1 LPIGAEGFSSSLVN
15 LIDRHV
21 LREWLTTLALAL
33 CAILGLLILQAM
45 LEDFRDLLD
54 LDATPFELVLYFA
67 IKVPGYFAT
76 VLPLTMLVSL
86 LYSLGQL
93 HRNNET
99 ISMRAAGLGILR
111 ITRSI
116 WLVGILMCGL
126 VYALNASIVP
136 WSVDESRRMFEQIKF
151 RSDTKSHLSSEVG
164 LKGVVTFDNQRQR
177 RMWFINRLSTVE
189 QHAYGVNV
197 SELDEKHREK
207 SRIRAREAVH
217 IAGGGW
223 VFYNGRETWL
233 DPATGEIMRTVT
245 FDEKSMPHFSEDPEL
260 MMVFDRKPTDLSF
273 FELRRIIEYF
283 KIEENPK
290 ATAYAVRYFELLA
303 DTLLPL
309 IVLIIAIPFT
319 MTGVRVN
326 PAVGVSKSI
335 GLFVLYFS
343 LFNLADMLGRRG
355 VLEPQTAALLPSAV
369 MLCLG
374 GFFFVRMR

>member
-1 LPIGAEGFSSSLVN
+1 MPIGAEGFSSSLVN

-197 SELDEKHREK
+197 TELD
-207 SRIRAREAVH
+207 RA
-217 IAGGGW
+217 
-223 VFYNGRETWL
+223 
-233 DPATGEIMRTVT
+233 
-245 FDEKSMPHFSEDPEL
+245 
-260 MMVFDRKPTDLSF
+260 
-273 FELRRIIEYF
+273 
-283 KIEENPK
+283 
-290 ATAYAVRYFELLA
+290 
-303 DTLLPL
+303 
-309 IVLIIAIPFT
+309 
-319 MTGVRVN
+319 
-326 PAVGVSKSI
+326 
-335 GLFVLYFS
+335 
-343 LFNLADMLGRRG
+343 
-355 VLEPQTAALLPSAV
+355 
-369 MLCLG
+369 
-374 GFFFVRMR
+374 